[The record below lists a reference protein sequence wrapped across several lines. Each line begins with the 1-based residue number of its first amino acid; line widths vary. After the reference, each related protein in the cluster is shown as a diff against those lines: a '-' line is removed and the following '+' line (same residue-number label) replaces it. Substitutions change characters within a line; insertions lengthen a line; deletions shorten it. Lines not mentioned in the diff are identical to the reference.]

1 MIHDLDLTVMLMGR
15 EPQSLQAHFAYCHPN
30 SDAEAEDVVQT
41 VLSFSNGVFAVV
53 VCEPGRAAQ
62 GQGVH
67 DHRALPCDRGRL
79 VAKRHHCLPARRE
92 RAAIDDG
99 PGYRQQTI
107 IEIPFVPRM
116 DEPLVTQL
124 DRFADLATGRA
135 DAEAEL
141 SSLLAPHEL
150 IAQAQASADTAR
162 AQLASTVRS

>member
-1 MIHDLDLTVMLMGR
+1 M
-15 EPQSLQAHFAYCHPN
+15 
-30 SDAEAEDVVQT
+30 
-41 VLSFSNGVFAVV
+41 
-53 VCEPGRAAQ
+53 
-62 GQGVH
+62 
-67 DHRALPCDRGRL
+67 
-79 VAKRHHCLPARRE
+79 
-92 RAAIDDG
+92 
-99 PGYRQQTI
+99 QTI

-135 DAEAEL
+135 DAETEL